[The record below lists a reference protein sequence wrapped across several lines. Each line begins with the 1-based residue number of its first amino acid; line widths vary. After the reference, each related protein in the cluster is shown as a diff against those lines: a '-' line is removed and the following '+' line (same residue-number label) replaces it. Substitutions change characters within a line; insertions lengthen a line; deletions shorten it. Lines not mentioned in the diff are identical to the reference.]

1 MGIDGVPCAI
11 AGAEGSLGAGWVL
24 QPPGWVRRCGVSFGG
39 KTKPKGLVEKPFSLS
54 CTRLGAG
61 SVLGSPA
68 SAPTAFPPHPIP
80 RRAGQRTGGEGRT
93 EGLYIIYYKIYGCV
107 YTRVASGVPWGTQSW
122 GAKRRAWTSPS
133 PPPPSPGWAGGPI
146 PSLCRSRVGPVAPP
160 APHRSTVAARRLL
173 FALGRLQAAGGS
185 AARGGPD
192 QPHSRG
198 TWQPRPQR
206 TRLRCAGA
214 PLARGQAACRTRG
227 GGGSCGCPP
236 ARGPLGGQQPRAPA
250 PPGGCCNGT
259 APSAGPKHPLLLAG
273 QCFPFKTRFGRTEA
287 FFPPAAGCYRW
298 RDQRGRGTRGD
309 AGGGL
314 CQNHPWALRQPKP
327 GPAAPPAGE
336 MPRTRRML
344 RRGERSVPARP
355 RNAEMRTPSP
365 ALPTPGGALSATSP
379 QPRRGG
385 HIGGRCRCG
394 MGTKCRRVGLLS
406 AVCSARSGAAAAA
419 GLKESAPAA
428 ISDERG

>member
-1 MGIDGVPCAI
+1 MQDA
-11 AGAEGSLGAGWVL
+11 
-24 QPPGWVRRCGVSFGG
+24 
-39 KTKPKGLVEKPFSLS
+39 
-54 CTRLGAG
+54 
-61 SVLGSPA
+61 
-68 SAPTAFPPHPIP
+68 
-80 RRAGQRTGGEGRT
+80 
-93 EGLYIIYYKIYGCV
+93 
-107 YTRVASGVPWGTQSW
+107 
-122 GAKRRAWTSPS
+122 
-133 PPPPSPGWAGGPI
+133 
-146 PSLCRSRVGPVAPP
+146 
-160 APHRSTVAARRLL
+160 
-173 FALGRLQAAGGS
+173 
-185 AARGGPD
+185 
-192 QPHSRG
+192 
-198 TWQPRPQR
+198 
-206 TRLRCAGA
+206 
-214 PLARGQAACRTRG
+214 RG

-309 AGGGL
+309 AGGG
-314 CQNHPWALRQPKP
+314 AVPKP
-327 GPAAPPAGE
+327 PLGASAAK
-336 MPRTRRML
+336 
-344 RRGERSVPARP
+344 ARP
-355 RNAEMRTPSP
+355 RRSARRGNAADASDDAAGG
-365 ALPTPGGALSATSP
+365 ALRPRAPPKRRDANPIPCTAHPGGGALSATSP